1 MTAKKITENIKSK
14 DLVKYRDL
22 VLATIEYN
30 IQIYSKENIAGV
42 SEIIEHFLSLKPQ
55 IEEHFEKGR
64 LTKLKQ
70 WFRDLTETV
79 IASNDVKFNTYLKD
93 QTGYDLDIFKSFNQK
108 VEKIITKGKITNDDQ
123 FYELRNYLDQLE
135 GIEPVDNDK
144 IKIIDRILFKYEQK
158 NKTNA

>member
-158 NKTNA
+158 K